1 MACCW
6 KKLLKTP
13 GFIYQIKGNYYFLG
27 KWICKEC
34 TDTDA
39 TDCVMMYQMLQGKDR
54 KNQIPICIFKKYGL
68 TAILLWR
75 FLMIR
80 IKIRSD
86 MALILDT
93 LSEEE
98 IKSLTQQVENVE
110 SDVQKYCS

>member
-1 MACCW
+1 MLLE
-6 KKLLKTP
+6 KLLKTP

-34 TDTDA
+34 TNVDE
-39 TDCVMMYQMLQGKDR
+39 TDCVTMYQMCRAGGEEKEASFYFQK
-54 KNQIPICIFKKYGL
+54 
-68 TAILLWR
+68 
-75 FLMIR
+75 IR
-80 IKIRSD
+80 AYSDFALEVPYDPNKIRSD

>member
-1 MACCW
+1 MLLE
-6 KKLLKTP
+6 KLLKTP

-34 TDTDA
+34 TNVDE
-39 TDCVMMYQMLQGKDR
+39 TDCVTMCRKGQEEPDTNMYFQKIRAYSDFALE
-54 KNQIPICIFKKYGL
+54 IPYDPN
-68 TAILLWR
+68 
-75 FLMIR
+75 
-80 IKIRSD
+80 KIRSD